1 MNTLWP
7 QNVWKSAK
15 ENQILTY
22 YKTEIFAIEIE
33 SITNSKPLSYVDDNP
48 NCSLKVQIKQKHN
61 DVLVLTSIT
70 TSLNN
75 TWTICMQI
83 WKIYWSIL
91 QTIWARVNS

>member
-7 QNVWKSAK
+7 QNVWKSKK

-22 YKTEIFAIEIE
+22 YKIEIFAIEIE
-33 SITNSKPLSYVDDNP
+33 SITNSKPLFYADDNP
-48 NCSLKVQIKQKHN
+48 NCSLKLQIKQKCY
-61 DVLVLTSIT
+61 DALVLTSIK

-75 TWTICMQI
+75 
-83 WKIYWSIL
+83 IYLNNLHAELKNWSIL